1 MAAEGGRIVEK
12 LIATIPRNQLD
23 ELRVEIGE
31 YRGHDFISI
40 RTWTERHDSEEMVP
54 TKKGITVKP
63 ERLPELITALQ
74 KAEKEA
80 GDVFF
85 CCWFAVKF
93 GNGVLHQ
100 FLPESLISGRK
111 FGRAWLRCTDGRL
124 VKAGAG
130 GP

>member
-80 GDVFF
+80 
-85 CCWFAVKF
+85 
-93 GNGVLHQ
+93 
-100 FLPESLISGRK
+100 R
-111 FGRAWLRCTDGRL
+111 
-124 VKAGAG
+124 AG
-130 GP
+130 GVA